1 MHLNMTK
8 EVAALRKMTVQQLKA
23 KYAEV
28 FGDETRT
35 GNKAWLIKRI
45 AWRLQANS
53 EGGLSERARQRAL
66 ELAND
71 SDVRTTAPKQRSPE
85 LNNVSISTIVT
96 DAIKTDPRLP
106 VPGTMLVRQYKGR
119 SLHVNVLQ
127 RGFEF
132 EGEVFKT
139 LSAVA
144 RAITGQHCNGYH
156 FFRLGKDTNQ

>member
-23 KYAEV
+23 RYAEV

-45 AWRLQANS
+45 AWRLQANA
-53 EGGLSERARQRAL
+53 EGGLSERARKRAL

-85 LNNVSISTIVT
+85 LNAVSVSTIVT
-96 DAIKTDPRLP
+96 DAIKADPRLP
-106 VPGTMLVRQYKGR
+106 ISGTVLVRQYKNR
-119 SLHVNVLQ
+119 TLQVRVLQ